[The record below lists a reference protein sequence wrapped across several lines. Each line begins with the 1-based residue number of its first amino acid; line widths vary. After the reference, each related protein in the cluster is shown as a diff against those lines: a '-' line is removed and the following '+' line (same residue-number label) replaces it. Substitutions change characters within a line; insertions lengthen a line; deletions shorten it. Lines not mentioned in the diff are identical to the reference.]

1 MKTGYRFDFRLE
13 SIKVSDSIE
22 IEITGGEA
30 SLILKYGYP
39 FPEQATAFEKV
50 AGKEGF
56 HRVTIGKFWLEIIVG
71 DLCRSIKEVRSLSL
85 REELDA
91 LCECLENAMRN
102 SNFNGFHLI

>member
-1 MKTGYRFDFRLE
+1 MSFELE
-13 SIKVSDSIE
+13 SSKVPDSIE
-22 IEITGGEA
+22 IEITGREA

-39 FPEQATAFEKV
+39 FPEHAIVFNKA
-50 AGKEGF
+50 AGKDGF
-56 HRVTIGKFWLEIIVG
+56 HRVTIGKFWLEMIVG

-102 SNFNGFHLI
+102 SNSNGFHLI